1 MQYYLGVLLKIKL
14 FWLNYCVLHSHS
26 GKPGLNLHKT
36 TQQYINSDLI
46 RASEDELVELMRTPR
61 RLYIHGGVNDDPEA
75 AAHHFP
81 ALTIGGEGD
90 PAFLDTLLS
99 YYN

>member
-1 MQYYLGVLLKIKL
+1 MNTFLLNVEVYTYNKNLIL
-14 FWLNYCVLHSHS
+14 
-26 GKPGLNLHKT
+26 GKPTIILTKLRS
-36 TQQYINSDLI
+36 YVDSDDI
-46 RASEDELVELMRTPR
+46 REPEEDLEDLKRTPR
-61 RLYIHGGVNDDPEA
+61 FAIHGGISDDPEA

>member
-1 MQYYLGVLLKIKL
+1 MKSYV
-14 FWLNYCVLHSHS
+14 
-26 GKPGLNLHKT
+26 
-36 TQQYINSDLI
+36 NSDFL
-46 RASEDELVELMRTPR
+46 RASDDEIEDLKRTPR
-61 RLYIHGGVNDDPEA
+61 FAIHGGISDDPEA

>member
-1 MQYYLGVLLKIKL
+1 M
-14 FWLNYCVLHSHS
+14 LNVEVYTYNKNLIL
-26 GKPGLNLHKT
+26 GKPTIILTKLRS
-36 TQQYINSDLI
+36 YVDSDDI
-46 RASEDELVELMRTPR
+46 REPEEDLEDLKRTPR
-61 RLYIHGGVNDDPEA
+61 FAIHGGISDDPEA

>member
-1 MQYYLGVLLKIKL
+1 M
-14 FWLNYCVLHSHS
+14 NYCVLHSHS
-26 GKPGLNLHKT
+26 GKAGLNLQKT
-36 TQQYINSDLI
+36 TQQYINSDLL

-61 RLYIHGGVNDDPEA
+61 KLYIHGGVNDDPEA

>member
-1 MQYYLGVLLKIKL
+1 MISFKIKL
-14 FWLNYCVLHSHS
+14 FKLKYCVLHSHS
-26 GKPGLNLHKT
+26 GLPVLNLHNTK
-36 TQQYINSDLI
+36 QQYINSDLL

>member
-1 MQYYLGVLLKIKL
+1 MICCRLTYYVPQS
-14 FWLNYCVLHSHS
+14 YS
-26 GKPGLNLHKT
+26 GKQDVELHKA
-36 TQQYINSDLI
+36 TQQYINSDLL
-46 RASEDELVELMRTPR
+46 RASEEELVELMRTPR

>member
-1 MQYYLGVLLKIKL
+1 
-14 FWLNYCVLHSHS
+14 
-26 GKPGLNLHKT
+26 
-36 TQQYINSDLI
+36 
-46 RASEDELVELMRTPR
+46 MRTPR
-61 RLYIHGGVNDDPEA
+61 KLYIHGGVNDDPEA